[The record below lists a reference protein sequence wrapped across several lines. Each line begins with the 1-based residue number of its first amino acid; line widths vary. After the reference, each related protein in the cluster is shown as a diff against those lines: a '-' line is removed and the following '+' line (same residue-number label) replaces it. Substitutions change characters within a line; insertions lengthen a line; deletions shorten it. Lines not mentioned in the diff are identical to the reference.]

1 MKKII
6 KCLVLFL
13 FVLVISGCNSKLS
26 YKESVCTLEND
37 QSKSDYKAQTT
48 YKIYSKNDI
57 VKKVYSKETLKSN
70 SKEILDYFKNLYE
83 KQYDAQNKNYGGYKY
98 SIKIDG
104 NNLISDIT
112 IDYTKLD
119 LDKFIKDNSAM
130 KSYVNEE
137 NKLTVDGIIK
147 MYESLGASCK

>member
-6 KCLVLFL
+6 KCLALFL